1 MITERRQ
8 DECVLITGAGSG
20 IGAVMAQRFAAL
32 GARVVI
38 VDIDADAAERA
49 ASQATGAIWF
59 QADVTDRGRLAEVFR
74 EVRDRRGPVSVLIN
88 NAMTCADADFLDLT
102 VEEWERDVSVCL
114 TAAFHTAQ
122 LALPD
127 MLAAGRGSIVNISSV
142 NALQYLGNVSYSA
155 AKAGLI
161 SLTRSL
167 AVRFGA
173 DGIRANAIVPG
184 TIVTPAWDHRIA
196 QDPHVLEDSRRWY
209 PSTRLGRPEDVADA
223 AVFLTGSQSGWIN
236 GESLIVDGGL
246 MAGNVAM
253 AAQIVPDERPR

>member
-1 MITERRQ
+1 
-8 DECVLITGAGSG
+8 
-20 IGAVMAQRFAAL
+20 
-32 GARVVI
+32 
-38 VDIDADAAERA
+38 
-49 ASQATGAIWF
+49 
-59 QADVTDRGRLAEVFR
+59 
-74 EVRDRRGPVSVLIN
+74 
-88 NAMTCADADFLDLT
+88 
-102 VEEWERDVSVCL
+102 
-114 TAAFHTAQ
+114 AFHTAQ